1 MLEKA
6 KKLVNEW
13 HEAGRESFNKSYSN
27 LNYDSYAEHKA
38 IEKKKYINLD
48 CSNSGMYMLDKT
60 TGLVFG
66 IKAYGV
72 PNKKKCIGYIEHIT
86 GLDLAKRDHYY
97 LP

>member
-1 MLEKA
+1 MIAKA

-13 HEAGRESFNKSYSN
+13 HEAGRESFNKSYN
-27 LNYDSYAEHKA
+27 RLDYDSYNEHKA

-48 CSNSGMYMLDKT
+48 CRNSGMYMLDKT
-60 TGLVFG
+60 TGLIFA

-72 PNKKKCIGYIEHIT
+72 PNKKKCIGYIEELT

-97 LP
+97 QS